1 MNSSEYIQTVE
12 HIKNEITSAQYRAM
26 QKVNSELVIL
36 YYNIGKVINEHK
48 SWGNKFIDNL
58 AKDITI
64 KKMAGQEMFLLI
76 KLKVNFTKDKCLQIK
91 FLILKIHLPLHK
103 ASWLCK
109 L

>member
-1 MNSSEYIQTVE
+1 MLMNSSEYIQTVE

-64 KKMAGQEMFLLI
+64 KKMS
-76 KLKVNFTKDKCLQIK
+76 
-91 FLILKIHLPLHK
+91 P
-103 ASWLCK
+103 ASIGGVHFYNSVGVQSPTELCRHCVPVA
-109 L
+109 